1 MKVYSVIIEGACGA
15 VTFTGLNRD
24 AVWDDV
30 ARYLSLKTSGAGGMA
45 EPNYISI
52 RTLENIV
59 TVSDNYSDYAPR
71 PLRADKPAPRQ

>member
-30 ARYLSLKTSGAGGMA
+30 ARYLSLMTSGPGGMA

-52 RTLENIV
+52 RTLANII
-59 TVSDNYSDYAPR
+59 TVSDNYSAQAPQR
-71 PLRADKPAPRQ
+71 